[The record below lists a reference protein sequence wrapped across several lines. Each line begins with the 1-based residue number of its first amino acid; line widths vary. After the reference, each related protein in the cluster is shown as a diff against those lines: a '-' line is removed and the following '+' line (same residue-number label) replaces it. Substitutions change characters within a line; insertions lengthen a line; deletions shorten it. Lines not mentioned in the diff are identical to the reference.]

1 MRNANSIKTFLV
13 IGFAS
18 LFFLGC
24 PNNTNKNSN
33 IPELGSYGDR
43 SQVIFAGSSFS
54 QPYIEQIG
62 MPFAIAELGN
72 VYGQL
77 KMNLYFYEYD
87 VSGGG
92 NPCFNLNNGILH
104 NQTYQ
109 RSFIVRNID
118 FATRQPQV
126 LGGNF
131 GSNSGYFNNVP
142 TVNFQMTDRTRN
154 MSMLEYSF
162 NGQITVLESS
172 YEGALV
178 RFENVISN
186 TNCYRTPENQTYACG
201 ARMSGQVRVAFC
213 R

>member
-1 MRNANSIKTFLV
+1 MKNVNSIGSFLV
-13 IGFAS
+13 IGLAS
-18 LFFLGC
+18 LLLMGC
-24 PNNTNKNSN
+24 PNNNKKNSN

-87 VSGGG
+87 VSAGG
-92 NPCFNLNNGILH
+92 NPCFNLQNNIIH

-109 RSFIVRNID
+109 RSFIVRNVD
-118 FATRQPQV
+118 FATRQPQIIFN
-126 LGGNF
+126 GG
-131 GSNSGYFNNVP
+131 GGNSGYFNNVP
-142 TVNFQMTDRTRN
+142 TVSFQMTDRTRN
-154 MSMLEYSF
+154 LSMLEYSF
-162 NGQITVLESS
+162 NGQVTVLEST
-172 YEGALV
+172 YEGALL
-178 RFENVISN
+178 RFDNVMST
-186 TNCYRTPENQTYACG
+186 TNCYRTPENERYACG
-201 ARMSGQVRVAFC
+201 ARLSGQVRVAFC